1 MKLVSKVESLNLE
14 DEDESRMAREKAID
28 FIGKVASGLQASQ
41 HPWFEP
47 AMLVGVKAG
56 SFTLENVL
64 GSVGVALLLAAAAL
78 ITLKPPTVS
87 EMVGRAMSV
96 WPVS

>member
-1 MKLVSKVESLNLE
+1 
-14 DEDESRMAREKAID
+14 MAREKAID
-28 FIGKVASGLQASQ
+28 FIGKVASGLQAPQ

-47 AMLVGVKAG
+47 AMLKAR

-64 GSVGVALLLAAAAL
+64 GPVGVALLLAAAAL

>member
-1 MKLVSKVESLNLE
+1 M
-14 DEDESRMAREKAID
+14 
-28 FIGKVASGLQASQ
+28 QASQ

-47 AMLVGVKAG
+47 AMLVGVKAR

-64 GSVGVALLLAAAAL
+64 GSVGVALHLAAAAL
-78 ITLKPPTVS
+78 ITLKPPTDS
-87 EMVGRAMSV
+87 EMVGRTMSV